1 MKVTKEVTFD
11 SAHMLSNYSGKCHN
25 LHGHTYKLQ
34 VTVEG
39 PVVTEGNEEG
49 MVTDFNNLKRVIDS
63 VTERFDHAIIFSD
76 DPLRGEAENALLE
89 WARTYD
95 MNYIILPAAKS
106 TSEYIALYIKAQIES
121 AYSPTKRI
129 SVKVWETPTSF
140 AEV

>member
-11 SAHMLSNYSGKCHN
+11 SAHMLSNYSGKCQN

-39 PVVTEGNEEG
+39 PTVTEGNEKG

-63 VTERFDHAIIFSD
+63 VTECFDHAIIFSD
-76 DPLRGEAENALLE
+76 DHLRGEAENALLE
-89 WARTYD
+89 WAQTYD
-95 MNYIILPAAKS
+95 MSYIILPDAKS

-121 AYSPTKRI
+121 AYPTKRI

>member
-11 SAHMLSNYSGKCHN
+11 SAHMLSNYSGKCQN

-39 PVVTEGNEEG
+39 PIAAEGNEEH

-63 VTERFDHAIIFSD
+63 VTECFDHAIIFSD
-76 DPLRGEAENALLE
+76 DHLRGEAENALLE
-89 WARTYD
+89 WAKTYD
-95 MNYIILPAAKS
+95 MNYIILPDAKS
-106 TSEYIALYIKAQIES
+106 TSEHIASYIKAQIEV
-121 AYSPTKRI
+121 AYPTKRI

>member
-11 SAHMLSNYSGKCHN
+11 SAHMLSNYSGKCRN

-39 PVVTEGNEEG
+39 PTAAEGNEEG

-63 VTERFDHAIIFSD
+63 VIECFDHAIIFSD
-76 DPLRGEAENALLE
+76 DLLRGEAENALLE
-89 WARTYD
+89 WAQTYD
-95 MNYIILPAAKS
+95 MSYIILTDAKS
-106 TSEYIALYIKAQIES
+106 TSECIALYIKAQIES
-121 AYSPTKRI
+121 AYPTKRI